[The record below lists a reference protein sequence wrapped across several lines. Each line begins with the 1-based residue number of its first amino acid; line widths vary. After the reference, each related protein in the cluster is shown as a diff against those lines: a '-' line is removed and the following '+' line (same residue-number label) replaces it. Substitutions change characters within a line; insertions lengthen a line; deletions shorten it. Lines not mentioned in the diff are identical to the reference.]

1 MAYQKSTDTFSKD
14 LGQSDCS
21 NLLKEVK
28 EKVQKLKEYG
38 MSEKEITALFHT
50 EQPLLK
56 LFISKNYKI
65 FLGDERKEV
74 HMEPLV
80 KAVYLLFLRHPEGI
94 AFKNLPAYRQEL
106 TKIYSE
112 VRPWGLSDRAL
123 RSIEDVTNPMLNSIN
138 EKCARIRRAF
148 VKAFDEGL
156 AKNYFIT
163 GERGEAKKIELP
175 RDLVVWEGG
184 DV

>member
-1 MAYQKSTDTFSKD
+1 MTNTHNNEDKHK
-14 LGQSDCS
+14 
-21 NLLKEVK
+21 LLKEVK

-50 EQPLLK
+50 EQPLVK

-80 KAVYLLFLRHPEGI
+80 KAVYLLFLKHPEGI

-138 EKCARIRRAF
+138 EKCARIRGAF
-148 VKAFDEGL
+148 IGQFDDHLARHYYIDGL
-156 AKNYFIT
+156 
-163 GERGEAKKIELP
+163 RGEPKKITLP
-175 RDLVVWEGG
+175 RDFVVWEGG

>member
-1 MAYQKSTDTFSKD
+1 MTNTHNNEDKHK
-14 LGQSDCS
+14 
-21 NLLKEVK
+21 LLKEVK

-38 MSEKEITALFHT
+38 MSEKEIISLFHT

-65 FLGDERKEV
+65 FLGDEHKEV

-80 KAVYLLFLRHPEGI
+80 KAVYLLFLKHPEGI

-106 TKIYSE
+106 TRIYSE

-138 EKCARIRRAF
+138 EKCARIRGAF
-148 VKAFDEGL
+148 VGQFDDHLAHHYYIDGL
-156 AKNYFIT
+156 
-163 GERGEAKKIELP
+163 RGEAKKIALP
-175 RDLVVWEGG
+175 RDLVVWE
-184 DV
+184 

>member
-1 MAYQKSTDTFSKD
+1 MTNTHNNEDKQK
-14 LGQSDCS
+14 
-21 NLLKEVK
+21 LLKEVK

-38 MSEKEITALFHT
+38 MSEKEIISLFHT

-65 FLGDERKEV
+65 FLGDEHKEV

-80 KAVYLLFLRHPEGI
+80 KAVYLLFLKHPEGI
-94 AFKNLPAYRQEL
+94 AIKNLPAYRQEL
-106 TKIYSE
+106 TRIYSE

-138 EKCARIRRAF
+138 EKCARIRGAF
-148 VKAFDEGL
+148 IGQFDDHLARHYYIDGL
-156 AKNYFIT
+156 
-163 GERGEAKKIELP
+163 RGEAKKIALP
-175 RDLVVWEGG
+175 RDLVVWE
-184 DV
+184 